1 MKKNDLFTY
10 LLLSLSILVFSPGRL
25 AYGLVLILE
34 YNFILF
40 FSIFLV
46 KLISILNL
54 AELKN
59 ICFCFSVIFLAVL
72 FKLFTRLY
80 SPMISFNLGI
90 LFYMP
95 AISVILLENIYE
107 TTEKLSVAKALQTV
121 MPKNLY
127 FSLYALIFFI
137 LRDFFAYGSISLPCP
152 FGVYNLFTIG
162 NFKYSFVGVFFASI
176 PGALCLAAVSYL
188 LASSLIDRKAK
199 SKID

>member
-10 LLLSLSILVFSPGRL
+10 LLLSLLILVFSPGRL
-25 AYGLVLILE
+25 AYGLVLVLE

-40 FSIFLV
+40 FSILLA

-59 ICFCFSVIFLAVL
+59 VCFCFSVIFLAVL
-72 FKLFTRLY
+72 FKLLTRLY

-95 AISVILLENIYE
+95 AISVILLGNIYE
-107 TTEKLSVAKALQTV
+107 TTEKFSFVKALQIV
-121 MPKNLY
+121 MFKNFY
-127 FSLYALIFFI
+127 FSVFALVFFI
-137 LRDFFAYGSISLPCP
+137 LRDFFAYGSISLPCSP
-152 FGVYNLFTIG
+152 GVYNLFTLG

-176 PGALCLAAVSYL
+176 PGALCMTAVSYL
-188 LASSLIDRKAK
+188 LASVLISRK
-199 SKID
+199 SK